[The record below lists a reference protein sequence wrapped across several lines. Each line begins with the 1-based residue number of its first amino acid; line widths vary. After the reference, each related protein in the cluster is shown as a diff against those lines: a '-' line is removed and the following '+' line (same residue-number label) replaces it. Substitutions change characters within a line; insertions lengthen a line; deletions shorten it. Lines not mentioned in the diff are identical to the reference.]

1 MTQTEQFDTIIIGG
15 GQAGLAMGH
24 ALAKTLDG
32 HHFVIL
38 DAHPRVGDAW
48 RTRWDSLRL
57 FTPARYCSL
66 PGMRFPAS
74 GGHMLTK
81 DEMADYLEY
90 YAARFGLPV
99 RTSTRVDGLTRRG
112 DRFVVTSGD
121 HAFEA
126 DNVVVAMANFQQP
139 KIPSF
144 ASELDPSIR
153 QMHSYEYLRPEQLV
167 DGPALVVGVG
177 NSGAEIAIEL
187 VRERPTFLAGHE
199 AGHIPGGPIDSYV
212 GRNIIVRFIRF
223 FGHHVLTVRTPLG
236 RKVRGRFVTE
246 ATPLIRT
253 KPKDLVRAGVERV
266 DRIARVADGQPVT
279 EDGRVLDVT
288 NVIWCTGYRPGF
300 SWIDLPVLGDRQEPI
315 HEQGVVGQEPG
326 LYFIGLEFLYAAT
339 SATITGVGRDAKRVA
354 KLIAPRRPRGEVS
367 EAKEGVLA
375 R

>member
-1 MTQTEQFDTIIIGG
+1 MTEHFDTIIIGG

-24 ALAKTLDG
+24 ALAQTIEG
-32 HHFVIL
+32 HRFVIL
-38 DAHPRVGDAW
+38 DAHPQVGDAW

-57 FTPARYCSL
+57 FTPARYCGL
-66 PGMRFPAS
+66 PGMKFPAS

-81 DEMADYLEY
+81 DEMADYLES
-90 YAARFGLPV
+90 YAARFSLPV
-99 RTSTRVDGLTRRG
+99 RTSIRVDGLTRRG
-112 DRFVVTSGD
+112 DRFVVSSGD

-139 KIPSF
+139 KLPSF
-144 ASELDPSIR
+144 ASELDPSIM
-153 QMHSYEYLRPEQLV
+153 QMHSQKYRRPEQLV

-177 NSGAEIAIEL
+177 NSGAEIAMEL

-199 AGHIPGGPIDSYV
+199 AGHIPGRIDSYI
-212 GRNIIVRFIRF
+212 GRNVVVRFIRF
-223 FGHHVLTVRTPLG
+223 LGHHVLTVRTPPG
-236 RKVRGRFVTE
+236 RKLRPKFLTE

-266 DRIARVADGQPVT
+266 DRIAGTADGQPVT

-315 HEQGVVGQEPG
+315 HERGVADQEPG
-326 LYFIGLEFLYAAT
+326 LYFIGLEFVYAAT

-354 KLIAPRRPRGEVS
+354 KHIAGSRSVAEPS
-367 EAKEGVLA
+367 AKEDVLA